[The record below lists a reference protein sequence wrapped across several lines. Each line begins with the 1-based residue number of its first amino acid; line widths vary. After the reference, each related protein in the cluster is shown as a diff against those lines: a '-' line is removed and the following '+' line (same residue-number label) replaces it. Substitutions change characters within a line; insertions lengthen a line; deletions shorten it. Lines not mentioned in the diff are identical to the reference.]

1 MGGTTVGA
9 GARFRQRQL
18 ALTANA
24 ITAAA
29 IAALRLS
36 ARPGHRDFDEEVA
49 FGLVIG
55 GQALLLVA
63 DQQEAGLA
71 IFGFEIILRRLEAGA
86 DQLARRPSAARRRTR
101 PSARPRCP
109 G

>member
-1 MGGTTVGA
+1 MA
-9 GARFRQRQL
+9 ARLRFRQRQL

-36 ARPGHRDFDEEVA
+36 ARPGHRDFDEQVA
-49 FGLVIG
+49 FRLIIG

-63 DQQEAGLA
+63 DQQEAGLP
-71 IFGFEIILRRLEAGA
+71 IFGFEIIVAS
-86 DQLARRPSAARRRTR
+86 P
-101 PSARPRCP
+101 
-109 G
+109 